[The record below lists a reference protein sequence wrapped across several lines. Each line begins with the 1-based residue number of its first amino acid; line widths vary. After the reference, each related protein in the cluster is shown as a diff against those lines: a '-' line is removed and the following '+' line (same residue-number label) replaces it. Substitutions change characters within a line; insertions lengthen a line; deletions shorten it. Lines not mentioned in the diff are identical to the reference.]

1 MKTQIK
7 YNLKEDNFHIV
18 SEIKK
23 DRIKEIVGEV
33 LRAQMGAGS
42 DTRKPVEKN
51 LYTIVIDLELEDDT
65 FKISSDTG
73 NKSLTAGILMQ
84 LLKEYGNK
92 NSNKIIYE

>member
-1 MKTQIK
+1 MRTQIK

-18 SEIKK
+18 SQ
-23 DRIKEIVGEV
+23 IKEEKIKEVIGEV

-51 LYTIVIDLELEDDT
+51 LYTITVDLELEEDT

-84 LLKEYGNK
+84 LLKEYGEK
-92 NSNKIIYE
+92 NSDKIIYS